1 VLITRVFAVSVF
13 GLALATGALAQTTP
27 TPPTPPTPSAP
38 SGTFQGVKEQHPEW
52 FTSSQKP
59 YRPCPS
65 SVAFDGRGECLGCPT
80 RCSWHFRTGVE

>member
-27 TPPTPPTPSAP
+27 TTPTTPTPSAQ
-38 SGTFQGVKEQHPEW
+38 SGTFGSVKEQHPEW
-52 FTSSQKP
+52 FTSHKP

-65 SVAFDGRGECLGCPT
+65 SVGFNGQGACLGCPT